1 LPWPVALG
9 IPPLPARPGGGTTK
23 TGRLTSSVAGSAWP
37 LTGRARELATVADAL
52 GGARPR
58 SLVLV
63 GPAGVG
69 KTRLAREARG
79 LAERAGR
86 TTLWVTGTH
95 STARTPLGAFASLLP
110 GTDGDAAAADTVQ
123 DLVRR
128 SARALVARA
137 AGRPLVLFV
146 DDAQLLDEVSAGL
159 IHTLVASEAVTV
171 VLTVRSGEPT
181 PEPVTALWKDDLAI
195 RVELPH
201 LGGQAIQS
209 LLGNAL
215 GGQVDPAAVVELTAR
230 SGGNVLFLRELV
242 LGALADSS
250 LVNEEGVWRL
260 RSPLSPSDR
269 LVELVAARLQG
280 LDEQSLA
287 MLQLAAYAEPLGSR
301 ELTMAGGPAVV
312 EDLERHGLLVSEYD
326 DRRVQVRLAHPL
338 YADVVRRGIS
348 AVRQAAMGRML
359 ADAVE
364 AAGGRRRE
372 DPLRIGIWRMDGG
385 GGSPEVL
392 LRAAHAARWRY
403 DFTLTE
409 RLARCAVDAG
419 AGFDA
424 RLLEAQSLALQGRP
438 EDAAERLTM
447 LAEFARTD
455 QDRVRLAVVHIE
467 CLWTYL
473 GRPTEGMRVIERA
486 EAAISDPALRRQVS
500 ARRSGLVLAGVGP
513 GQAAEA
519 ALELLEGA
527 DPRSASWI
535 YLVSAYGLSRLGRV
549 HEALDT
555 AELGYDAATHLEPG
569 DWYPWY
575 YQFTRC
581 ESLTHLGRFAEAEEL
596 ARQQYEQG
604 LHDGSSEARAYFLW
618 SLARPVRERGHVVPA
633 AREAREAI
641 TLLRRLG
648 RRGFEHS
655 LRSTLAL
662 SLALAGDHREASRAL
677 VSADKLDVEQ
687 PQWSTTDHLAARA
700 WAAVA
705 EGRLGAA
712 RDQLTEAADAGERI
726 GDLIG
731 TAAALHDVA
740 RLGGAAAVRDRL
752 TALASAI
759 DGDLITA
766 RVAHV
771 EGLCASD
778 PEQLAAV
785 AEDFDRLGA
794 PLLAAEAAADSAVAW
809 RRAERSQRADAELH
823 RAAAFARGCEG
834 AVTPALAPIA
844 SREQLTPAERETALL
859 AVSGRTNR
867 EIAEELHLSVRTV
880 DNRLQR
886 IYAKLGISRRSD
898 LADLVR

>member
-1 LPWPVALG
+1 MGDTA
-9 IPPLPARPGGGTTK
+9 TS
-23 TGRLTSSVAGSAWP
+23 RLTRDVAGGAWP
-37 LTGRARELATVADAL
+37 LTGRARELSVVTDAL
-52 GGARPR
+52 SGVRPR

-69 KTRLAREARG
+69 KTRLAREARE

-86 TTLWVTGTH
+86 VTLWVTGTH
-95 STARTPLGAFASLLP
+95 SAARTPLGAFASLLP
-110 GTDGDAAAADTVQ
+110 GLESPSAVTDTVQ

-128 SARALVARA
+128 SARALVERA
-137 AGRPLVLFV
+137 AGKRLVLFV

-171 VLTVRSGEPT
+171 VLTVRSGEVT
-181 PEPVTALWKDDLAI
+181 PEPVTALWKDDLAV
-195 RVELPH
+195 RVELPR
-201 LGGQAIQS
+201 LDSDAIET
-209 LLGNAL
+209 LLATAL
-215 GGQVDPAAVVELTAR
+215 GDQVDPEAVVDLTNR
-230 SGGNVLFLRELV
+230 SDGNVLFLRELV
-242 LGALADSS
+242 LGALADKS

-260 RSPLSPSDR
+260 RSALSPSDR
-269 LVELVAARLQG
+269 VVELVAARLQG

-301 ELTMAGGPAVV
+301 EVDMAGGAAVV
-312 EDLERHGLLVSEYD
+312 ENLERHGLLVSEFD
-326 DRRVQVRLAHPL
+326 GRRVQVRLAHPL

-359 ADAVE
+359 ADAAE
-364 AAGGRRRE
+364 SAGGRRRE

-419 AGFDA
+419 AGFEA

-438 EDAAERLTM
+438 EVAADRLTE

-455 QDRVRLAVVHIE
+455 DDRVRLAVVHIE
-467 CLWTYL
+467 CLWTFL

-486 EAAISDPALRRQVS
+486 EAAITDPALRRQVS

-513 GQAAEA
+513 GPAAEA
-519 ALELLEGA
+519 ALSLLEGA

-535 YLVSAYGLSRLGRV
+535 RLVSAYGLSRLGRV
-549 HEALDT
+549 QEALDT
-555 AELGYDAATHLEPG
+555 ADLGYEESTNLEPG

-575 YQFTRC
+575 YRFTRC
-581 ESLTHLGRFAEAEEL
+581 ESLTHLGRFAESEAL
-596 ARQQYEQG
+596 AREQYEQG

-618 SLARPVRERGHVVPA
+618 SLSRPVRERGHVVAA

-655 LRSTLAL
+655 LRSTLTLA
-662 SLALAGDHREASRAL
+662 LALAGDHREATRAL
-677 VSADKLDVEQ
+677 VSAEKLEVEQ
-687 PQWSTTDHLAARA
+687 PQWSTTDHLAAQA
-700 WAAVA
+700 WTAVA
-705 EGRLGAA
+705 EGRLAAA
-712 RDQLTEAADAGERI
+712 RDLLLQAADAGERI
-726 GDLIG
+726 GDLVG
-731 TAAALHDVA
+731 TSAALHDVA
-740 RLGGAAAVRDRL
+740 RIGGVALVRDRL
-752 TALASAI
+752 AALAPAI
-759 DGDLITA
+759 DGELITA

-771 EGLCASD
+771 EALCAGD
-778 PEQLAAV
+778 PEQLSAA
-785 AEDFDRLGA
+785 ATTFDRLGA
-794 PLLAAEAAADSAVAW
+794 PLLAAEAAADTAVAW

-859 AVSGRTNR
+859 AVSGRTN
-867 EIAEELHLSVRTV
+867 
-880 DNRLQR
+880 
-886 IYAKLGISRRSD
+886 
-898 LADLVR
+898 